1 MFELL
6 TEKFSSVVEK
16 LRGVKKID
24 EKTLDEALKD
34 IRTALLEADVNVDV
48 VKEFISDIKQKVL
61 GQELIKGLSAGET
74 IIKLIYDETIKI
86 LGGEEPPTLAKP
98 DNPPAIIMLVGLQGT
113 GKTTTAGKLA
123 KYLKSKGYRVGVA
136 STDVRRPAAA
146 KQLCTLAQSIDI
158 PCFVDEEEKDALKL
172 TEKVIQDAK
181 KQGFSYII
189 LDTAGRLHI
198 DQELMEELKK
208 IKEKVKP
215 AEVLYV
221 ADAMQGQDAITTA
234 EEFHKA
240 VGLTGVILTKL
251 DGDAKGGIALSVRKV
266 LGVPIKFI
274 GTGEKIENLE
284 PFYPDRI
291 AQRILGL
298 GDIQTLIEKMQAA
311 IEEDKAKQMAEKI
324 MNAEFTLED
333 LRDQVRMIRNLG
345 PMEQIL
351 KMIPGVGSKIK
362 DLKVDEKQFVKIE
375 AIINSM
381 TPEERAKP
389 HIINGSRK
397 KRIARG
403 SGTTIL
409 DVNKVLKQYEEMK
422 KMMKKMKKMS
432 KGGGFNLPFK
442 LPFWLTCG
450 KVK

>member
-6 TEKFSSVVEK
+6 TEKFSSVIEK
-16 LRGVKKID
+16 LKGAKKID

-34 IRTALLEADVNVDV
+34 IRTALLDADVNYDI
-48 VKEFISDIKQKVL
+48 VKQFISDIKQKFL
-61 GQELIKGLSAGET
+61 GQEIIKGLTAGET
-74 IIKLIYDETIKI
+74 VIKLIYDEVLSI
-86 LGGEEPPTLAKP
+86 LGSETPSLSQADKPPS
-98 DNPPAIIMLVGLQGT
+98 IIMLVGLQGT

-123 KYLKSKGYRVGVA
+123 KYLKSKGYKVGVA
-136 STDVRRPAAA
+136 SVDVRRPAAA
-146 KQLCTLAQSIDI
+146 RQLCTLASSINV
-158 PCFVDEEEKDALKL
+158 PCFVDENETDTLRL
-172 TEKVIQDAK
+172 TDKVIEDAK

-198 DQELMEELKK
+198 DQELMEELVK
-208 IKEKVKP
+208 IKERIKP
-215 AEVLYV
+215 SEVLYV
-221 ADAMQGQDAITTA
+221 ADAMQGQDAINTA
-234 EEFHKA
+234 QEFHSK
-240 VGLTGVILTKL
+240 VGITGVILTKL
-251 DGDAKGGIALSVRKV
+251 DGDAKGGIALSVRKT

-274 GTGEKIENLE
+274 GTGEKIENFE
-284 PFYPDRI
+284 QFYPDRI

-311 IEEDKAKQMAEKI
+311 IDEDKAKQMAEKV

-333 LRDQVRMIRNLG
+333 LRDQIKMIRSLG
-345 PMEQIL
+345 PIEQLL
-351 KMIPGVGSKIK
+351 KMIPGVGAKIK

-381 TPEERAKP
+381 TPEERRKP

-422 KMMKKMKKMS
+422 KMMKKIKKSGKMN
-432 KGGGFNLPFK
+432 FPFK
-442 LPFWLTCG
+442 LPF
-450 KVK
+450 

>member
-34 IRTALLEADVNVDV
+34 IRTALLEADVNVNV
-48 VKEFISDIKQKVL
+48 VREFISDVKQKVL

-123 KYLKSKGYRVGVA
+123 KYLKSKGYRVSVA

-266 LGVPIKFI
+266 LGVPIRFI

-284 PFYPDRI
+284 QFYPNRI

-333 LRDQVRMIRNLG
+333 LRDQIRMIRNLG

-381 TPEERAKP
+381 TPEERVKP

-442 LPFWLTCG
+442 LPF
-450 KVK
+450 

>member
-6 TEKFSSVVEK
+6 TEKFSNVIEK
-16 LRGVKKID
+16 LKRAKKLD
-24 EKTLDEALKD
+24 EKVVDEALKD
-34 IRTALLEADVNVDV
+34 IKIALLEADVHVDV
-48 VKEFISDIKQKVL
+48 VKEFIEDIKKKII
-61 GQELIKGLSAGET
+61 GQEVIKGLSAGET
-74 IIKLIYDETIKI
+74 VIKLLYDEVINI
-86 LGGEEPPTLAKP
+86 LGGEEASSIAKP
-98 DNPPAIIMLVGLQGT
+98 EKPPAIIMLVGLQGT

-123 KYLKSKGYRVGVA
+123 KYLKSKGYKVGVA

-146 KQLCTLAQSIDI
+146 KQLCTLASSIDI
-158 PCFVDEEEKDALKL
+158 PCFVDENEKDALKL
-172 TEKVIQDAK
+172 TEKVIEDAK

-198 DQELMEELKK
+198 DEELMEELKQ

-215 AEVLYV
+215 AEVIYV
-221 ADAMQGQDAITTA
+221 ADAMQGQDAINTA

-251 DGDAKGGIALSVRKV
+251 DGDAKGGIALSIRKV
-266 LGVPIKFI
+266 IGVPIKFI
-274 GTGEKIENLE
+274 GTGEKIDALE

-298 GDIQTLIEKMQAA
+298 GDIQSLIEKMQAA
-311 IEEDKAKQMAEKI
+311 IEEDKAKEMAQKV

-333 LRDQVRMIRNLG
+333 LREQIRMIRSMG
-345 PMEQIL
+345 PLENIL
-351 KMIPGVGSKIK
+351 KMIPGIGAQIK
-362 DLKVDEKQFVKIE
+362 NLKVDEKKFVQIE

-381 TPEERAKP
+381 TPEERMKP

-397 KRIARG
+397 KRIAKG
-403 SGTTIL
+403 SGTTIV

-422 KMMKKMKKMS
+422 KMMKKFKKSGKMFNPFG
-432 KGGGFNLPFK
+432 KFGGFKF
-442 LPFWLTCG
+442 
-450 KVK
+450 

>member
-146 KQLCTLAQSIDI
+146 KQLSTLAQSIDI

-215 AEVLYV
+215 AEVLYA

-333 LRDQVRMIRNLG
+333 LRDQIRMIRNLG

-381 TPEERAKP
+381 TPEERVKP

-442 LPFWLTCG
+442 LPF
-450 KVK
+450 

>member
-6 TEKFSSVVEK
+6 AEKFSSVIDRLK
-16 LRGVKKID
+16 GAKKID
-24 EKTLDEALKD
+24 EKTLDEALRD
-34 IRTALLEADVNVDV
+34 IRVALLDADVHVDV
-48 VKEFISDIKQKVL
+48 VKQFITDIKQKFL
-61 GQELIKGLSAGET
+61 GQEVIKGLTAGET
-74 IIKLIYDETIKI
+74 IIKLLYDETLSI
-86 LGGEEPPTLAKP
+86 LGGQEPPALNKSEKP
-98 DNPPAIIMLVGLQGT
+98 PTIIMLVGLQGT
-113 GKTTTAGKLA
+113 GKTTTAGKVA
-123 KYLKSKGYRVGVA
+123 KHLKSKGFRVGVA
-136 STDVRRPAAA
+136 SVDVRRPAAA
-146 KQLCTLAQSIDI
+146 KQLCTLASSIDI

-172 TEKVIQDAK
+172 TEKVIEDAK

-198 DQELMEELKK
+198 DQELMEELVK

-221 ADAMQGQDAITTA
+221 ADAMQGQDAINTA
-234 EEFHKA
+234 QEFHKA

-251 DGDAKGGIALSVRKV
+251 DGDARGGIALSIRKI

-274 GTGEKIENLE
+274 GTGEKIDNFE

-311 IEEDKAKQMAEKI
+311 IDEEKAKQMAEKV

-333 LRDQVRMIRNLG
+333 LRDQIRMIRSLG

-351 KMIPGVGSKIK
+351 KMIPGIGGKIK

-381 TPEERAKP
+381 TPEERRKP
-389 HIINGSRK
+389 FIINGSRK

-409 DVNKVLKQYEEMK
+409 EVNKVLKQYEEMK
-422 KMMKKMKKMS
+422 KMMKKIKKSGKMN
-432 KGGGFNLPFK
+432 FPFK
-442 LPFWLTCG
+442 LPF
-450 KVK
+450 

>member
-34 IRTALLEADVNVDV
+34 IRTALLEADVNVNV
-48 VKEFISDIKQKVL
+48 VREFISDVKQKVL

-123 KYLKSKGYRVGVA
+123 KYLKSKGYRVSVA

-266 LGVPIKFI
+266 LGVPIRFI

-284 PFYPDRI
+284 QFYPDRI

-333 LRDQVRMIRNLG
+333 LRDQIRMIRNLG

-381 TPEERAKP
+381 TPEERVKP

-442 LPFWLTCG
+442 LPF
-450 KVK
+450 

>member
-215 AEVLYV
+215 AEVIYV

-333 LRDQVRMIRNLG
+333 LRDQIRMIRNLG

-362 DLKVDEKQFVKIE
+362 DLKVDEKQFIKIE

-442 LPFWLTCG
+442 LPF
-450 KVK
+450 

>member
-172 TEKVIQDAK
+172 TEKVVQDAK

-333 LRDQVRMIRNLG
+333 LRDQIRMIRNLG

-381 TPEERAKP
+381 TPEERVKP

-442 LPFWLTCG
+442 LPF
-450 KVK
+450 

>member
-1 MFELL
+1 MFEFL

-16 LRGVKKID
+16 LKKVKKID

-34 IRTALLEADVNVDV
+34 IRVALLEADVNVDV

-61 GQELIKGLSAGET
+61 NQELIKGLTAGET
-74 IIKLIYDETIKI
+74 IIKLIYDETVKI
-86 LGGEEPPTLAKP
+86 LGGEETATLAKP
-98 DNPPAIIMLVGLQGT
+98 ETPPGIIMLVGLQGT

-123 KYLKSKGYRVGVA
+123 KYLKSKGYKVGVA

-158 PCFVDEEEKDALKL
+158 PCFIDETEKDALKL
-172 TEKVIQDAK
+172 TDKVIQDAK

-198 DQELMEELKK
+198 DNELMEELVK

-215 AEVLYV
+215 IEVLYV
-221 ADAMQGQDAITTA
+221 ADAMQGQEAITTA

-240 VGLTGVILTKL
+240 VKLTGVILTKL
-251 DGDAKGGIALSVRKV
+251 DGDAKGGVALSVRKV
-266 LGVPIKFI
+266 LGVPIKFV

-311 IEEDKAKQMAEKI
+311 IEEDKAKQMAEKV

-333 LRDQVRMIRNLG
+333 LREQIKMIRNLG

-351 KMIPGVGSKIK
+351 KMIPGIGNKIK
-362 DLKVDEKQFVKIE
+362 DLKVDEKKFIQIE

-381 TPEERAKP
+381 TPEERLKP

-403 SGTTIL
+403 SGTTIM
-409 DVNKVLKQYEEMK
+409 DVNKVLKQYEDMK
-422 KMMKKMKKMS
+422 KMMKKMKKFS
-432 KGGGFNLPFK
+432 KGGGFPFK
-442 LPFWLTCG
+442 LPF
-450 KVK
+450 

>member
-6 TEKFSSVVEK
+6 TEKFSSVIDK
-16 LRGVKKID
+16 LRKAKKID

-48 VKEFISDIKQKVL
+48 VKKFIADIKQKVL

-74 IIKLIYDETIKI
+74 VIKLIYDETINI

-98 DNPPAIIMLVGLQGT
+98 DKPPAIIMLVGLQGT

-146 KQLCTLAQSIDI
+146 KQLCTLAQSIDV
-158 PCFVDEEEKDALKL
+158 PCFVDEQEKDALKL
-172 TEKVIQDAK
+172 TEKVIEDAK

-198 DQELMEELKK
+198 DQELMEELKQ

-221 ADAMQGQDAITTA
+221 ADAMQGQEAITTA

-251 DGDAKGGIALSVRKV
+251 DGDAKGGIALSVRQV
-266 LGVPIKFI
+266 LGIPIKFV
-274 GTGEKIENLE
+274 GTGEKIEDLDL
-284 PFYPDRI
+284 FYPDRI

-311 IEEDKAKQMAEKI
+311 IDEDKAKQMAEKV

-333 LRDQVRMIRNLG
+333 LREQIRMIRNLG

-351 KMIPGVGSKIK
+351 KMIPGIGSQLKNI
-362 DLKVDEKQFVKIE
+362 KVDEKQFIKIE

-381 TPEERAKP
+381 TPEERMKP

-397 KRIARG
+397 RRIAKG

-422 KMMKKMKKMS
+422 KMMKKMKKMTKS
-432 KGGGFNLPFK
+432 GGFPFRLPF
-442 LPFWLTCG
+442 
-450 KVK
+450 

>member
-34 IRTALLEADVNVDV
+34 IRTALLEADVNVNV

-74 IIKLIYDETIKI
+74 VIKLIYDETIKI
-86 LGGEEPPTLAKP
+86 LGGEESPTLAKP

-381 TPEERAKP
+381 TPEERVKP

-442 LPFWLTCG
+442 LPF
-450 KVK
+450 

>member
-34 IRTALLEADVNVDV
+34 IRTALLEADVNVNV
-48 VKEFISDIKQKVL
+48 VREFISDVKQKVL

-123 KYLKSKGYRVGVA
+123 KYLKSKGYRVSVA

-266 LGVPIKFI
+266 IGVPIKFI

-284 PFYPDRI
+284 QFYPDRI

-333 LRDQVRMIRNLG
+333 LRDQIRMIRNLG

-381 TPEERAKP
+381 TPEERVKP

-442 LPFWLTCG
+442 LPF
-450 KVK
+450 

>member
-333 LRDQVRMIRNLG
+333 LRDQIRMIRNLG
-345 PMEQIL
+345 PIEQIL

-362 DLKVDEKQFVKIE
+362 DLKVDEKQFIKIE

-442 LPFWLTCG
+442 LPF
-450 KVK
+450 

>member
-86 LGGEEPPTLAKP
+86 LGEEESPTLAKP

-158 PCFVDEEEKDALKL
+158 PCFVDEEEKDTLKL

-198 DQELMEELKK
+198 DQELMEEIEK

-333 LRDQVRMIRNLG
+333 LRDQIRMIRNLG

-351 KMIPGVGSKIK
+351 KMIPGIGSKIK

-442 LPFWLTCG
+442 LPF
-450 KVK
+450 

>member
-34 IRTALLEADVNVDV
+34 IRTALLEADVNVNV

-123 KYLKSKGYRVGVA
+123 KYLKSKGYRVSVA

-266 LGVPIKFI
+266 IGVPIKFI

-284 PFYPDRI
+284 QFYPDRI

-333 LRDQVRMIRNLG
+333 LRDQIRMIRNLG

-381 TPEERAKP
+381 TPEERVKP

-442 LPFWLTCG
+442 LPF
-450 KVK
+450 

>member
-24 EKTLDEALKD
+24 ERTLDEALKD

-86 LGGEEPPTLAKP
+86 LGGEDPSTLAKP

-158 PCFVDEEEKDALKL
+158 PCFVDEEEKDTLKL

-234 EEFHKA
+234 EEFHRA

-266 LGVPIKFI
+266 IGVPIKFI

-333 LRDQVRMIRNLG
+333 LRDQVRMIRSLG

-362 DLKVDEKQFVKIE
+362 DLKVDEKQLIKIE

-442 LPFWLTCG
+442 LPF
-450 KVK
+450 